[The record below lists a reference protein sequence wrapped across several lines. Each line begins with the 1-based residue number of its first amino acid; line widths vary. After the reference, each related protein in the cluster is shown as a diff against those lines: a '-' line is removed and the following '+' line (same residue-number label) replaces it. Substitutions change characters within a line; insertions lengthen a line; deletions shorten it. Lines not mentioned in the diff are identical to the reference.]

1 MLRTPWFSGDLKPV
15 RPGVYERMFST
26 WTGRHDL
33 VQFCYFD
40 GSAWY
45 MHGDTVEQA
54 LSRTLLGVTAS
65 QSLRWRG
72 VVREIAIKEDS
83 AYGTKNK

>member
-33 VQFCYFD
+33 VQFSYFD
-40 GSAWY
+40 GNHWY
-45 MHGDTVEQA
+45 LAGETVSDA
-54 LSRTLLGVTAS
+54 LNRMSLGATMS
-65 QSLRWRG
+65 QSLPWRG
-72 VVREIAIKEDS
+72 VVREIAIKEES

>member
-1 MLRTPWFSGDLKPV
+1 MLRTPWFRGDEKPV
-15 RPGVYERMFST
+15 RPGVYERMYSS

-54 LSRTLLGVTAS
+54 LSRTTHGATLN
-65 QSLRWRG
+65 QSLPWRG
-72 VVREIAIKEDS
+72 VVREIATQAES
-83 AYGTKNK
+83 VYGTKN

>member
-1 MLRTPWFSGDLKPV
+1 LLRTPWFKGHEKPV
-15 RPGVYERMFST
+15 RPGVYERMYST

-40 GSAWY
+40 GSVWY

-54 LSRTLLGVTAS
+54 LSRTLLGATAS

-72 VVREIAIKEDS
+72 VVRETATKAES
-83 AYGTKNK
+83 VYGSKNQ